1 MSSQDF
7 YLLLIV
13 LHLVGAVLGV
23 GAATFIEVFL
33 NKSLADRKMDD
44 SEKGFMKVTYVVL
57 RIGLVLSVITGL
69 GFLLVYYS
77 QGNVAKLQSG
87 TLWAKNT
94 IILILVINAVL
105 LHLHKMKLRWGS
117 SLSFVSW
124 WTAFLLGIFLTNNER
139 FGYIE
144 IMIAYAIAVVAGA
157 FILEWI
163 RSYVQQRYSAN
174 KPTSPN
180 TPSTPAPPAQTNTPS

>member
-1 MSSQDF
+1 MSFQDI
-7 YLLLIV
+7 YLWLIV
-13 LHLVGAVLGV
+13 FHLVGAVLGV

-57 RIGLVLSVITGL
+57 RIGLVLSVVTGI
-69 GFLLVYYS
+69 GFLMYYYS
-77 QGNVAKLQSG
+77 LGNVAKLQSG

-94 IILILVINAVL
+94 IILILVVNAVL

-124 WTAFLLGIFLTNNER
+124 WTAFLLGIFLTNNEK
-139 FGYIE
+139 FGYFE

-163 RSYVQQRYSAN
+163 RSYVQQRYSAS
-174 KPTSPN
+174 KPQQTTQP
-180 TPSTPAPPAQTNTPS
+180 TPPVQTNTPS